1 MTSPIADLLLA
12 SGPADP
18 EVELFGR
25 FAGAWIFDGTDI
37 AEDGTET
44 EYSGRWDFGYVLGG
58 RAVQDVLY
66 CEVVEHGTTVRIPRD
81 DGRWDVVW
89 ITPVQR
95 AVRELV
101 GRAEGER
108 IVITGVSGERHL
120 RWTFNDIA
128 PDSFVWRGEQSTDGG
143 ASFRLAEEMRLSRV
157 G

>member
-1 MTSPIADLLLA
+1 MTSPIAELLLA
-12 SGPADP
+12 SGPIDA

-25 FAGAWIFDGTDI
+25 FVGAWTFDGTDI
-37 AEDGTET
+37 AEDGTEA

-58 RAVQDVLY
+58 RAVQDVLH
-66 CEVVEHGTTVRIPRD
+66 CDGVEHGTTVRIPRG
-81 DGRWDVVW
+81 DGTWDVVW
-89 ITPVQR
+89 ITPVQC
-95 AVRELV
+95 AVRQLV

-108 IVITGVSGERHL
+108 IVIMGVSGERQL

-128 PDSFVWRGEQSTDGG
+128 RDSFVWRGEQSTDNG